1 MANDQ
6 RKVVQHAQDDLKT
19 VGPEVA
25 AQPQKGWWEKAK
37 DWFIDKFAPEVG
49 EMLMQ
54 KTAQGA
60 AEISQALNSGAN
72 AFVPY
77 GAAQQPLEVEGPAM
91 SYQDHLR
98 QASERGVHGREK
110 EQER

>member
-1 MANDQ
+1 MADQ
-6 RKVVQHAQDDLKT
+6 KKVIQHAQEDMKAI
-19 VGPEVA
+19 GPETAVG
-25 AQPQKGWWEKAK
+25 PQKGWWDRAK

-77 GAAQQPLEVEGPAM
+77 GAAQQPLEVEGPVM
-91 SYQDHLR
+91 NYQEHLR
-98 QASERGVHGREK
+98 QASERAVHGREK